1 MGEHTIVLCREDHVV
16 LKRLVDT
23 LARSGRLGQPHFG
36 RLADE
41 VRHAM
46 IVDRD
51 ELPPKV
57 VTIGSRVSYTC
68 VDTATTVQ
76 VTLVFPADAR
86 EGESH
91 VSILAPLGLAL
102 IGEREGTEIDYEA
115 PGGTFRIRL
124 NSVEQTRVPAGANA
138 PL

>member
-1 MGEHTIVLCREDHVV
+1 MGEHNIILCREDHLV
-16 LKRLVDT
+16 LKRLVDS
-23 LARSGRLGQPHFG
+23 LARTGRLGQPHFG

-41 VRHAM
+41 VSHAT

-51 ELPPKV
+51 DLPSMI

-68 VDTATTVQ
+68 VDTATTSQ
-76 VTLVFPADAR
+76 VTLVFPADAT
-86 EGESH
+86 EAESH

-102 IGEREGTEIDYEA
+102 IGEREGAEIDYEA

-124 NSVEQTRVPAGANA
+124 NSVEHTRVNAPAG
-138 PL
+138 